1 MTNLISAIP
10 TQQLIRR
17 ALIGAR
23 IDDPV
28 LRERSGRSRRRLR
41 REREEPVHFH
51 LGDDARPFV
60 CEARHC
66 GSPGLTLT
74 PSSGGA

>member
-1 MTNLISAIP
+1 MTNLISPIP
-10 TQQLIRR
+10 AQQLTRR

-28 LRERSGRSRRRLR
+28 LRERPGRSRRRLR
-41 REREEPVHFH
+41 REREERVHFH

-60 CEARHC
+60 CEARDC
-66 GSPGLTLT
+66 RSPGLTLT
-74 PSSGGA
+74 PASGGA